1 MTDTPEKDEGG
12 KVVMLGR
19 CPSCSKR
26 AVRDFRPFCSKRC
39 ADLDLG
45 RWLTGSY
52 AIPAIE
58 TDDPDEED
66 HTSSS
71 PDKF

>member
-1 MTDTPEKDEGG
+1 MTEPTENGTDSKI
-12 KVVMLGR
+12 VMLGR
-19 CPSCSKR
+19 CPNCSQR
-26 AVRDFRPFCSKRC
+26 AVLAFRPFCSKRC

-52 AIPAIE
+52 AIPAVE

-66 HTSSS
+66 QPHPPS
-71 PDKF
+71 DKF

>member
-1 MTDTPEKDEGG
+1 MTDVPEKDDAG

-19 CPSCSKR
+19 CPNCSKR
-26 AVRDFRPFCSKRC
+26 AVRDFPFCSKRC

-52 AIPAIE
+52 AIAAVE

-66 HTSSS
+66 HSSSS

>member
-1 MTDTPEKDEGG
+1 MTDAPEKDESG

-19 CPSCSKR
+19 CPNCSKR

-45 RWLTGSY
+45 RWLTASY
-52 AIPAIE
+52 AIPAVV
-58 TDDPDEED
+58 TDDPDDED
-66 HTSSS
+66 QLPAT

>member
-1 MTDTPEKDEGG
+1 MTDGAEKDESG

-19 CPSCSKR
+19 CPNCNKR
-26 AVRDFRPFCSKRC
+26 AVREFRPFCSKRC

-45 RWLTGSY
+45 RWLSEGY

-66 HTSSS
+66 HQAPS